1 MKLARTLGIL
11 VASAALASVSAPT
24 VYAQGEN
31 GGGAGVYGGGSVG
44 ATWMRAG
51 QAPRKAGTEN
61 CPGVMW
67 DIVRSAGPDKNTI
80 ILSGPVWNLDGS
92 GTSMAKGEAHPDGSF
107 SMTLT
112 AIQGNGPAGQVTGVR
127 NRNGNGHA
135 TLAGSGSCNN
145 MTINLRPG
153 QNSAKGR
160 G

>member
-11 VASAALASVSAPT
+11 FASAAMVSVSVPA
-24 VYAQGEN
+24 VYAQGE
-31 GGGAGVYGGGSVG
+31 GGAGAGVYGGGSVG

-51 QAPRKAGTEN
+51 MAPRKAGTEN

-80 ILSGPVWNLDGS
+80 VLSGPVWNLDGS

-112 AIQGNGPAGQVTGVR
+112 SIQGNGPAGQVTGTR
-127 NRNGNGHA
+127 NKSGVGQA
-135 TLAGSGSCNN
+135 KLTGSGTCNN
-145 MTINLRPG
+145 MTIPLKAG
-153 QNSAKGR
+153 QTSSKG
-160 G
+160 